1 MTHTLATRLQKLEAA
16 TKAQTHPPY
25 IAVADASEITPA
37 MLASGVKVYVGISPD
52 DWPDSHTPTP

>member
-25 IAVADASEITPA
+25 FAVASASEITPA
-37 MLASGVKVYVGISPD
+37 MLEAKTKIYLHVSPD
-52 DWPDSHTPTP
+52 DWPDVHTPTP